1 MIEMGIGA
9 HLTRI
14 LADDG
19 EQVSRALLSEARGQC
34 RDGRPAAS
42 LTTTVLPRK
51 RPRTRS
57 ALFVWLFLISEIT
70 RYLDTVSKCEG
81 IR

>member
-1 MIEMGIGA
+1 MTELGIGA

-19 EQVSRALLSEARGQC
+19 EEVSRALLSEARGQC

-51 RPRTRS
+51 RPRS

>member
-19 EQVSRALLSEARGQC
+19 EQVLRALLSEAWGQC

-42 LTTTVLPRK
+42 LTTTFLPRK
-51 RPRTRS
+51 EETARA
-57 ALFVWLFLISEIT
+57 ALGAAFCICGCNLRNYS
-70 RYLDTVSKCEG
+70 VS
-81 IR
+81 

>member
-1 MIEMGIGA
+1 MTELGIGA

-34 RDGRPAAS
+34 RDGRTAAS
-42 LTTTVLPRK
+42 LTTTVLAGREE
-51 RPRTRS
+51 RYAHARS
-57 ALFVWLFLISEIT
+57 LGAAFCVWL
-70 RYLDTVSKCEG
+70 
-81 IR
+81 